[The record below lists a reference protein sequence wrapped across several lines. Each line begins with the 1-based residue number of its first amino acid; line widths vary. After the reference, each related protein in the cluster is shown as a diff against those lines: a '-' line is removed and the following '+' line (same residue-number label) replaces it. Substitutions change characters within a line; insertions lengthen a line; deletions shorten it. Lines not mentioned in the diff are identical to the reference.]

1 MSRLNSIKKDYVY
14 ATWPRAELLKAE
26 KVNGNATERSSGKW
40 QDSRATL
47 LARNVERIWKG
58 SKRKRGAEGKKG
70 SMWGSIGQ
78 TIRKQILD
86 LCAHRC
92 AQAKHLFP
100 YPLVPMRF
108 AECLGCA
115 GTGQ

>member
-1 MSRLNSIKKDYVY
+1 MATQQQSIV
-14 ATWPRAELLKAE
+14 AEVVGVAI
-26 KVNGNATERSSGKW
+26 GG
-40 QDSRATL
+40 
-47 LARNVERIWKG
+47 VEEWL
-58 SKRKRGAEGKKG
+58 RGA
-70 SMWGSIGQ
+70 SIGQ

-108 AECLGCA
+108 AECCLGSLQKRE
-115 GTGQ
+115 GDREKEREGERQSGR

>member
-1 MSRLNSIKKDYVY
+1 M
-14 ATWPRAELLKAE
+14 ATQQQSVVAEVVGVAIEGVSEWLRE
-26 KVNGNATERSSGKW
+26 CECV
-40 QDSRATL
+40 
-47 LARNVERIWKG
+47 
-58 SKRKRGAEGKKG
+58 GA
-70 SMWGSIGQ
+70 SIGQ

-108 AECLGCA
+108 AECCLGSLQKTE
-115 GTGQ
+115 GDREKEREGERQSGR

>member
-1 MSRLNSIKKDYVY
+1 M
-14 ATWPRAELLKAE
+14 ATQQSVVVA
-26 KVNGNATERSSGKW
+26 SGKTV
-40 QDSRATL
+40 RATL
-47 LARNVERIWKG
+47 LARKVERKWEG
-58 SKRKRGAEGKKG
+58 SKREKRRVGGRG
-70 SMWGSIGQ
+70 SVWGSIGQ

-115 GTGQ
+115 GPGQ

>member
-1 MSRLNSIKKDYVY
+1 M
-14 ATWPRAELLKAE
+14 ATQQSVVGA
-26 KVNGNATERSSGKW
+26 SGK
-40 QDSRATL
+40 T
-47 LARNVERIWKG
+47 VELPCLQEMWREYGKEV
-58 SKRKRGAEGKKG
+58 RERERGAEGEKG
-70 SMWGSIGQ
+70 CMWGSIGQ